1 MVNSKENYKFDLGVK
16 GLCVEGKI
24 PLSFFLIFFPPLVPW
39 RKYNKIW
46 VNLLMTMSLVVS
58 VA

>member
-1 MVNSKENYKFDLGVK
+1 MVNSKENYKFGL